1 MDTEP
6 AEIGIG
12 EGLVDTATREIL
24 YVQGRA
30 VCTEVEASVGIDT
43 AGGAVE
49 AGIGGIC
56 ELPWLTGNRGL
67 KTRWRQSNHS
77 R

>member
-30 VCTEVEASVGIDT
+30 VCTEVEA
-43 AGGAVE
+43 
-49 AGIGGIC
+49 
-56 ELPWLTGNRGL
+56 
-67 KTRWRQSNHS
+67 
-77 R
+77 